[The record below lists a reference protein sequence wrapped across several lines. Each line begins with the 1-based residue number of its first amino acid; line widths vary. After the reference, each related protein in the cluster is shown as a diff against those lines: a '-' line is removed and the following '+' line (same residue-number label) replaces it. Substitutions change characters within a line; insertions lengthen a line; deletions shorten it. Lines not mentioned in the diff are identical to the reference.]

1 MMQKKKPLEQ
11 GIFCPYSK
19 IVENFLDWE
28 RDYLLQEYS
37 YISLMRN
44 VKKFAFSQCSLCKIG
59 PVVEREG
66 RKHIFL

>member
-1 MMQKKKPLEQ
+1 MMQKKPLEQ

-44 VKKFAFSQCSLCKIG
+44 VKKFTFS
-59 PVVEREG
+59 
-66 RKHIFL
+66 

>member
-11 GIFCPYSK
+11 GKFCPYSK

-28 RDYLLQEYS
+28 RDCLLQEYS
-37 YISLMRN
+37 YISLKRN